1 VAIAFGE
8 TVRLKS
14 PDENYTLQMTVV
26 HPDWTN
32 QRVTVSVWPFL
43 TRQSRPVET
52 DTAYRLPLGWFD
64 FPFTDNTLLPDGNR
78 FAIYLR
84 LVSAKFERLTVVA
97 MWFPKGYFTP
107 RERPCS
113 LKNGLYAKSAI
124 GADQSHSSEPRDDGR
139 SARFSGGESRFFNL
153 ILGIGKARRRWLRW

>member
-1 VAIAFGE
+1 MGGLEGWSAGTRGMDVALLWRAAARKRVECACVRIVHVDRRFDTPASTRPPSSGITEPPGCQLAIGFGE

-14 PDENYTLQMTVV
+14 PDQNYTLQMTVV
-26 HPDWTN
+26 HPDWKN

-52 DTAYRLPLGWFD
+52 DTAYRFPLGWFD

-84 LVSAKFERLTVVA
+84 LVSAEFEKVTVVA
-97 MWFPKGYFTP
+97 MWFPK
-107 RERPCS
+107 
-113 LKNGLYAKSAI
+113 
-124 GADQSHSSEPRDDGR
+124 
-139 SARFSGGESRFFNL
+139 
-153 ILGIGKARRRWLRW
+153 